1 MQEVYAL
8 ANILI
13 AEDDPA
19 IAGLIEMNLQLVGHA
34 TFCAPDGLTALERAR
49 SEKPDI
55 ALVDIM
61 LPELDGWELTKKL
74 TAMEIPVMI
83 VSARADIADRVR
95 GLRTGADDYIVKPF
109 ESVELLARVD
119 ALLRRTQRAE
129 TAFTLDGVTVRLE
142 AGYAER
148 EGKAIPLT
156 NREFEV
162 LCALIRNRNI
172 TLSREKL
179 LSMVWGYDF
188 MGETRTVDLH
198 VQRVRKKLGWEKHI
212 VTAYRQGYRLE
223 C

>member
-1 MQEVYAL
+1 M

-19 IAGLIEMNLQLVGHA
+19 IAGLIEMNLQLVGHT

-74 TAMEIPVMI
+74 TAMEIPVII

>member
-1 MQEVYAL
+1 M

-19 IAGLIEMNLQLVGHA
+19 IAGLIEMNLQLVGHT